1 VAALSPSYVTFNTD
15 IIRVWLR
22 KQEAFNLLLKSPHC
36 AIKKVILNI
45 GNPGLLVTVFPR
57 LKRFGLSIIIGG
69 VMLNQDFKEFIQ
81 LLNAN
86 QVHYLVV
93 GGYAV
98 ALHGYPRYTKD
109 IDIWIELAQ
118 KNATRIVETLEQFG
132 FDSLGLKESDF
143 LVEDQI
149 IQLGYAPNRID
160 IITSLPGVT
169 FTECYEK
176 RLLVDVEGVKVD
188 FIDRENLRKNK
199 KATGRLQD
207 LADLEKLE

>member
-1 VAALSPSYVTFNTD
+1 
-15 IIRVWLR
+15 
-22 KQEAFNLLLKSPHC
+22 
-36 AIKKVILNI
+36 LNI
-45 GNPGLLVTVFPR
+45 GNLNPITIGSQLW
-57 LKRFGLSIIIGG
+57 KRFGLNIIAGG

-81 LLNAN
+81 LLNDN
-86 QVHYLVV
+86 QVRYLVV

-118 KNATRIVETLEQFG
+118 ENAARIIKALEQFG
-132 FDSLGLKESDF
+132 FASLGLKEGDF

-160 IITSLPGVT
+160 VITTLPGVV
-169 FTECYEK
+169 FKECYDK
-176 RLLVDVEGVKVD
+176 RLLVEIEEVKVN
-188 FIDRENLRKNK
+188 FIDLDNLRKNK

-207 LADLEKLE
+207 LADLENLE